1 MVDRPKGV
9 VVTEEVVEDMP
20 QEMKTKTPAKKKSM
34 KDFISQKKQKE
45 QEASAQR
52 SDDWETV
59 QVPDGKKEKAA
70 FLKQIQEERRLKGY
84 DPETGEAMVLK
95 SESRKRIDSVRKKEE
110 L

>member
-34 KDFISQKKQKE
+34 NDFISQKKQKE
-45 QEASAQR
+45 QEASVQR
-52 SDDWETV
+52 SDDWDTV

-70 FLKQIQEERRLKGY
+70 FLKQT
-84 DPETGEAMVLK
+84 ETSKAHRG
-95 SESRKRIDSVRKKEE
+95 
-110 L
+110 